1 MRTAL
6 IALLLLPLVAS
17 AQQEPS
23 AQQKEIV
30 QSITALGRV
39 QAACSL
45 YNSEL
50 LHPGI
55 TKRFIETQFK
65 ALPDGGKDLRA
76 VLLKEDPKCSK
87 ALN

>member
-6 IALLLLPLVAS
+6 IALLLLPLAAS
-17 AQQEPS
+17 AQQPTTE
-23 AQQKEIV
+23 QKEIV

-65 ALPDGGKDLRA
+65 ALPDGGKQLRT